1 MSSKYFLKLDQFEG
15 PLDLLLY
22 LIRDHEID
30 IFDIDIF
37 LLTNQYLN
45 FLRLVKFDDL
55 ADAGEFLEMAATL
68 IEIKSRMLLPKEKGL
83 SADGDM
89 FEDDPRKSLADRLI
103 AYELFKAAGEYLGAM
118 PQLGV
123 QFQSGKEWVRLQEI
137 YKDVESPVIG
147 DPASLVVLYEQM
159 IRDMKDRKPS
169 VVSAKMHM
177 VTVEEKIVEV
187 RELVT
192 RVRFTLFQSFY
203 HKFNSRYEF
212 VVYLLAILELVKM
225 GEVKLYQQELM
236 GPLWVYRAD
245 LTTEQLPLQ
254 TPQLPSVSSTSEVS
268 PATSPL
274 ASQEGN
280 DGRVLA
286 SPDSL

>member
-68 IEIKSRMLLPKEKGL
+68 IEIKSRMLLPKEKGQ

-89 FEDDPRKSLADRLI
+89 FDDDPRKSLADRLI
-103 AYELFKAAGEYLGAM
+103 SYELFKAAGEYLGAM

-123 QFQSGKEWVRLQEI
+123 QFQSGKEWLRLQEV

-192 RVRFTLFQSFY
+192 TVRFTLFQNFY

-254 TPQLPSVSSTSEVS
+254 TPQLPIAAPPLPTL
-268 PATSPL
+268 ATSPFN
-274 ASQEGN
+274 SQEGN

-286 SPDSL
+286 SPDSR